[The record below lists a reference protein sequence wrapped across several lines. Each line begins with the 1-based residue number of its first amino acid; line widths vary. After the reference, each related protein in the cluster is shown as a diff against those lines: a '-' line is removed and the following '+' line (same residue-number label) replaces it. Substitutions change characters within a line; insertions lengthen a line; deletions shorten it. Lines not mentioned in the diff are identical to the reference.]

1 MTTKQILTSSF
12 YGLIGTLVLGAL
24 AFKIFQPVQVV
35 PRIRLAPGFS
45 LIDQFG
51 NTLTN
56 EDLRGKFVLY
66 NFIYTRC
73 PEPCGNMNATIQ
85 EIQSRLDEANL
96 GDIEM
101 QFVTISFDPQYDTP
115 KRLAEYA
122 TSLGA
127 DPAQW
132 IFATTPNETLLKAI
146 IGGGFEAYYAPND
159 AGGFRFDPKFVLVDG
174 WGIIRGE
181 YRYQTQVPD
190 AERILRHIR
199 VLAEEVQNSQGSARL
214 AYEAAHY
221 FLCYT
226 P

>member
-1 MTTKQILTSSF
+1 VKKALLYSL
-12 YGLIGTLVLGAL
+12 YGLLGLLVLAAL

-45 LIDQFG
+45 LIDQDG
-51 NTLTN
+51 ERLTN
-56 EDLRGKFVLY
+56 EDLRGRFVLY

-73 PEPCGNMNATIQ
+73 PEPCGDLNQTMQ
-85 EIQSRLDEANL
+85 EIQARINEADL
-96 GDIEM
+96 GDIEI
-101 QFVTISFDPQYDTP
+101 QFVSISFDPENDTP
-115 KRLAEYA
+115 EMMREYA
-122 TSLGA
+122 DSLGA
-127 DPAQW
+127 DSATW
-132 IFATTPNETLLKAI
+132 SFATAPDDTLLKAI
-146 IGGGFEAYYAPND
+146 IGGGFEAYYNQNED
-159 AGGFRFDPKFVLVDG
+159 GSFSFDPKFVLVDG

-190 AERILRHIR
+190 TERILRHIG
-199 VLAEEVQNSQGSARL
+199 VLAEEVRNSQGTASL

>member
-1 MTTKQILTSSF
+1 MKKALLYSV
-12 YGLIGTLVLGAL
+12 YGLIGLLVIAAL

-45 LIDQFG
+45 LIDQDG
-51 NTLTN
+51 QRLTN
-56 EDLRGKFVLY
+56 EDLRGQFVLY

-73 PEPCGNMNATIQ
+73 PEPCGNLNRTMT
-85 EIQSRLDEANL
+85 EIQDRLAEANL
-96 GDIEM
+96 GDIQM
-101 QFVTISFDPQYDTP
+101 KFVTISFDPEYDSSEIL
-115 KRLAEYA
+115 KGYA
-122 TSLGA
+122 DSLGA
-127 DPAQW
+127 NSSQW
-132 IFATTPNETLLKAI
+132 MFATTSNGTLLKAI
-146 IGGGFEAYYAPND
+146 IGGGFEAYYNQND
-159 AGGFRFDPKFVLVDG
+159 DGSFAFDPKFVLVDG

-190 AERILRHIR
+190 TERILRHIG
-199 VLAEEVQNSQGSARL
+199 VLSEEVQNSQGSTSL

>member
-1 MTTKQILTSSF
+1 VKKALLYSL
-12 YGLIGTLVLGAL
+12 YGLIGLVVLAAL

-45 LIDQFG
+45 LIDQDG
-51 NTLTN
+51 ERLTN
-56 EDLRGKFVLY
+56 EDLRGRFVLY

-73 PEPCGNMNATIQ
+73 PEPCGDLNQTML
-85 EIQSRLDEANL
+85 EIQARIDEVEL
-96 GDIEM
+96 GDIDI
-101 QFVTISFDPQYDTP
+101 QFVSISFDPEHDTP
-115 KRLAEYA
+115 ELMREYA
-122 TSLGA
+122 ASLGA
-127 DPAQW
+127 NPAKW
-132 IFATTPNETLLKAI
+132 SFVTTAAPDDTLLKAI
-146 IGGGFEAYYAPND
+146 IGGGFEAYYNQNED
-159 AGGFRFDPKFVLVDG
+159 GSFSFDPKFVLVDG

-190 AERILRHIR
+190 TDRILRHIG
-199 VLAEEVQNSQGSARL
+199 VLAEEVRNSQGSASL